1 MIVSLGAIEASGF
14 SQLLAREVIVV
25 ASWTDP
31 KAMMPTATRT
41 EWRYAAVLA
50 VAIVG
55 LTPWMSGVARLSATW
70 PTIALAL
77 LVAAGFACVDW
88 LWIPVEF
95 GAVAIVLTASELVL
109 VPGLLLLPVWLLLAV
124 RGCGAVIDDTRAG
137 RRLSLTVMNLGIV
150 VAETAV
156 AVAVVQVVSGSASPV
171 SDMASMPSGMASAL
185 ALGCGAA
192 SLLSSVLITWIINPA
207 RGGTRPTPRTLL
219 LNAVS
224 GFSAAMFAGVALVGL
239 AVAAVSPLLLVPLVA
254 VGVLGV
260 GLARRWVP
268 AHQHLTRTERLY
280 EFSRLLATTS
290 ATDADTLAD
299 VLDEV
304 GRMLAAHSVELIAPI
319 ALGPDQA
326 IRVTTGRG
334 PLQLVDLD
342 APTRRRIDAASPAR
356 TISALDDTDGI
367 VAGYDARSV
376 IEARVGDRGLL
387 TVVDRVGTVTGFT
400 EDDRITVDA
409 AASHLAIWLAR
420 EQLASGLQQQLSLR
434 EYQVCHDDL
443 TGLVNHHGLPA
454 ATRALFEPATDGL
467 VAALAVVDINR
478 FKHVNDALG
487 TAAGDELLRQIAVR
501 LRTTLPADW
510 VIGRLSGDEFVIA
523 GRSVNPTSFAE
534 QIVDAVR
541 VTYLIAG
548 TEMLVDG
555 AVGVAIV
562 EHDTAPE
569 GGDRDPGVVGLDQV
583 LARADQAM
591 YEAKRA
597 HALWRLYRPGSSANR
612 EDLSIS
618 ARLERAIIGGDLVVH
633 YQPKVVLATG
643 AVAGVEALARWQL
656 PDGRLLAA
664 SAFVPAAEDNG
675 LAGPLLVTTLEQA
688 ARQGAEWHAN
698 GHPSL
703 GVAVNMSARNL
714 PDPGLVD
721 TVLAILERT
730 GFDPRFLTLELT
742 ETAAVTHLAIATDAL
757 SRLSALGIRISLD
770 DFGTGNSPLRLLH
783 DLPVDEVKIDCSFTT
798 PMAHDATARKI
809 VNRLV
814 ALGHDLGTVVVAEG
828 VQDQIV
834 HGLLVATGCDQA
846 QGFHYAYPAD
856 GAATSRWLDHHLSN
870 TGARS

>member
-1 MIVSLGAIEASGF
+1 MIASP
-14 SQLLAREVIVV
+14 A
-25 ASWTDP
+25 
-31 KAMMPTATRT
+31 RT
-41 EWRYAAVLA
+41 EWWFAGALTLAAALL
-50 VAIVG
+50 I
-55 LTPWMSGVARLSATW
+55 PWMGGGALLRTRWPVAA
-70 PTIALAL
+70 IALA
-77 LVAAGFACVDW
+77 VTGGFALVDRF
-88 LWIPVEF
+88 WIPVEF
-95 GAVAIVLTASELVL
+95 GAVGLMLVASEIVL
-109 VPGLLLLPVWLLLAV
+109 VPGLLYLPAWLLLGV
-124 RGCGAVIDDTRAG
+124 RGFGVVLDDVRG
-137 RRLSLTVMNLGIV
+137 HRRTSLTAMNLATTLLETSIV
-150 VAETAV
+150 VAVVHGVIGGVASGADVGSFQGPAGAAVVLGCAV
-156 AVAVVQVVSGSASPV
+156 AS
-171 SDMASMPSGMASAL
+171 L
-185 ALGCGAA
+185 AIGV
-192 SLLSSVLITWIINPA
+192 LLTWVMLPA
-207 RGGTRPTPRTLL
+207 RGGSIELRDTALMV
-219 LNAVS
+219 AI
-224 GFSAAMFAGVALVGL
+224 SAASSTMFAGVALVGL
-239 AVAAVSPLLLVPLVA
+239 AVAAASPLLLVPLVA

-299 VLDEV
+299 ILDEV
-304 GRMLAAHSVELIAPI
+304 GLMLAAHAVELIAPI

-326 IRVTTGRG
+326 IRVTTRRG
-334 PLQLVDLD
+334 PLQLVELD
-342 APTRRRIDAASPAR
+342 GPTRRRIDAAGPAR
-356 TISALDDTDGI
+356 TISALDDPDRI
-367 VAGYDARSV
+367 VAGHDARSV
-376 IEARVGDRGLL
+376 IDARVGDHGLL
-387 TVVDRVGTVTGFT
+387 TVIDRVGTVTGFT
-400 EDDRITVDA
+400 DDDRVTVDGV
-409 AASHLAIWLAR
+409 ASHLAIWLSR
-420 EQLASGLQQQLSLR
+420 EQLASGLKQQLSLR

-443 TGLVNHHGLPA
+443 TGLVNHHGLA
-454 ATRALFEPATDGL
+454 DATRALFEPAGDGL
-467 VAALAVVDINR
+467 VAALAVVDLNR

-501 LRTTLPADW
+501 LRTSLPADW

-523 GRSVNPTSFAE
+523 GRSDTPTTFAE

-541 VTYLIAG
+541 VTYLISG
-548 TEMLVDG
+548 TEMLIDG
-555 AVGVAIV
+555 AVGVAVV
-562 EHDTAPE
+562 EHDAATVD
-569 GGDRDPGVVGLDQV
+569 GDRSHGVASQLDRV
-583 LARADQAM
+583 LAHADQAM

-597 HALWRLYRPGSSANR
+597 HALWRLYRPGSSASR

-664 SAFVPAAEDNG
+664 SEFVPAAEDNG

-698 GHPSL
+698 GHSTL

-714 PDPGLVD
+714 PDPELVD
-721 TVLAILERT
+721 TVIAILERT

-742 ETAAVTHLAIATDAL
+742 ETAAVTHLAVATDAL
-757 SRLSALGIRISLD
+757 ARLSALGIRISLD

-798 PMAHDATARKI
+798 PMAHDATARTI
-809 VNRLV
+809 VHRLV

-834 HGLLVATGCDQA
+834 HGLLVATGCDHA

>member
-1 MIVSLGAIEASGF
+1 MTGGPA
-14 SQLLAREVIVV
+14 
-25 ASWTDP
+25 
-31 KAMMPTATRT
+31 RT
-41 EWRYAAVLA
+41 EWRFAAPMALMVVALAPWLGGSALGQLRIPAAAIALA
-50 VAIVG
+50 VAV
-55 LTPWMSGVARLSATW
+55 
-70 PTIALAL
+70 
-77 LVAAGFACVDW
+77 GFALVDW

-95 GAVAIVLTASELVL
+95 GTVAIMLTACELVL
-109 VPGLLLLPVWLLLAV
+109 VPGLLYLPGWYLLGV
-124 RGCGAVIDDTRAG
+124 RALGVVLDDTRA
-137 RRLSLTVMNLGIV
+137 RRRASLTTLNV
-150 VAETAV
+150 VTTLLETAM
-156 AVAVVQVVSGSASPV
+156 AVAFLHALLGGYEAVKNPGSLSIPQQGAIV
-171 SDMASMPSGMASAL
+171 A
-185 ALGCGAA
+185 GCGIA
-192 SLLSSVLITWIINPA
+192 SLITSVLVTCIMVPA
-207 RGGTRPTPRTLL
+207 RGGTAPSRITLVVI
-219 LNAVS
+219 AVS
-224 GFSAAMFAGVALVGL
+224 VLSSTMFAGVALVGL
-239 AVAAVSPLLLVPLVA
+239 AVAAVSPLLLVPLVT
-254 VGVLGV
+254 VGMLGV

-268 AHQHLTRTERLY
+268 AHQHLARTERLY

-290 ATDADTLAD
+290 ATNSDSLAD
-299 VLDEV
+299 ILDEV
-304 GRMLAAHSVELIAPI
+304 GLMLAAHAVELIAPI

-326 IRVTTGRG
+326 IRVTTRRG
-334 PLQLVDLD
+334 PLQLVELD
-342 APTRRRIDAASPAR
+342 GPTRRRIDAAGPAR
-356 TISALDDTDGI
+356 TISALDDPDRI
-367 VAGYDARSV
+367 VAGHDARSV
-376 IEARVGDRGLL
+376 IDARVGDHGLL
-387 TVVDRVGTVTGFT
+387 TVIDRVGTVTGFT
-400 EDDRITVDA
+400 DDDRVTVDA
-409 AASHLAIWLAR
+409 VASHLAIWLSR
-420 EQLASGLQQQLSLR
+420 EQLASGLKQQLSLR

-443 TGLVNHHGLPA
+443 TGLVNHHGLA
-454 ATRALFEPATDGL
+454 DATRALFEPAGDGL
-467 VAALAVVDINR
+467 VAALAVVDLNR

-501 LRTTLPADW
+501 LRTSLPADW

-523 GRSVNPTSFAE
+523 GRSVTPTTFAE
-534 QIVDAVR
+534 QIVAAVR

-548 TEMLVDG
+548 TEMLIDG
-555 AVGVAIV
+555 AVGVALV
-562 EHDTAPE
+562 EHDVATVD
-569 GGDRDPGVVGLDQV
+569 GDRSHGVASQLDRV
-583 LARADQAM
+583 LAHADQAM

-597 HALWRLYRPGSSANR
+597 HALWRLYRPGSSASR

-664 SAFVPAAEDNG
+664 SEFVPAAEDNG

-698 GHPSL
+698 GHSTL

-714 PDPGLVD
+714 PDPELVD
-721 TVLAILERT
+721 TVIAILERT

-742 ETAAVTHLAIATDAL
+742 ETAAVTHLAVATDAL
-757 SRLSALGIRISLD
+757 ARLSALGIRISLD

-809 VNRLV
+809 VHRLV

-834 HGLLVATGCDQA
+834 HGLLVATGCDHA

>member
-1 MIVSLGAIEASGF
+1 MSASP
-14 SQLLAREVIVV
+14 A
-25 ASWTDP
+25 
-31 KAMMPTATRT
+31 RT
-41 EWRYAAVLA
+41 EWWFAGALTLAVSLFVPWMGGGALLHTRWPAAV
-50 VAIVG
+50 
-55 LTPWMSGVARLSATW
+55 
-70 PTIALAL
+70 IALV
-77 LVAAGFACVDW
+77 VAGGFALVDRF
-88 LWIPVEF
+88 WIPVEF
-95 GAVAIVLTASELVL
+95 GAAALMLLASEIVL
-109 VPGLLLLPVWLLLAV
+109 VPGLLYLPAWVLLGV
-124 RGCGAVIDDTRAG
+124 RGFGVVLDDLRG
-137 RRLSLTVMNLGIV
+137 RRRPSLTAMNL
-150 VAETAV
+150 ATTLLETSI
-156 AVAVVQVVSGSASPV
+156 AVAVVHGLTGGVAAGPGVGSFQRSAGGAVV
-171 SDMASMPSGMASAL
+171 
-185 ALGCGAA
+185 LGCAVA
-192 SLLSSVLITWIINPA
+192 SLAIGVLLTWVMLPA
-207 RGGTRPTPRTLL
+207 RGGTIEIRATALMI
-219 LNAVS
+219 AI
-224 GFSAAMFAGVALVGL
+224 SAASSAMFAGVALIGL
-239 AVAAVSPLLLVPLVA
+239 AVAAVSPLLLIPLVA

-268 AHQHLTRTERLY
+268 AHQHLKRTERLY

-290 ATDADTLAD
+290 ATDANTLAD
-299 VLDEV
+299 ILDEV
-304 GRMLAAHSVELIAPI
+304 GRMLAARSVELIAPI

-326 IRVTTGRG
+326 IRVTTRRG

-342 APTRRRIDAASPAR
+342 APIRRRMDSASPAR
-356 TISALDDTDGI
+356 TISALDDADGI
-367 VAGYDARSV
+367 VARYGARSV

-400 EDDRITVDA
+400 DDDRITVDA
-409 AASHLAIWLAR
+409 VASHLAIWLAR
-420 EQLASGLQQQLSLR
+420 EQLASRLQQQLSLR
-434 EYQVCHDDL
+434 EHQVCHDDL

-541 VTYLIAG
+541 VTYVIAG

-555 AVGVAIV
+555 AVGVAVI
-562 EHDTAPE
+562 EHDAGPE
-569 GGDRDPGVVGLDQV
+569 AGDRDPGVVGRLDHV

-643 AVAGVEALARWQL
+643 AVAGVEALARWRL

-664 SAFVPAAEDNG
+664 SEFVPAAEDNG

-742 ETAAVTHLAIATDAL
+742 ETAAVTHLAVATDAL

-828 VQDQIV
+828 VQDQVV